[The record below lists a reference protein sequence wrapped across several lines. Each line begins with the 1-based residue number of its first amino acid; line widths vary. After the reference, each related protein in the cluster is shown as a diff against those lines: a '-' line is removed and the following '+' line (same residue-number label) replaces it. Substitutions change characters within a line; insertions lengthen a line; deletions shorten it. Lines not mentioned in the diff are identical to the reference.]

1 MSEHFGTGT
10 HEIHLAVGMTLEI
23 TLDDLGARNGVRM
36 EVNGRSDQGLPC
48 AITVLPDRTN
58 GYPLCGARASHS
70 EAQGSIHGTLATSD
84 AEVCS
89 VRNRIVM
96 GVVGD
101 DFTGTLTI
109 FAWR

>member
-10 HEIHLAVGMTLEI
+10 HEIRLAVGMTLEI

-58 GYPLCGARASHS
+58 GYPLCGARASHPEARGFISGTLGTS
-70 EAQGSIHGTLATSD
+70 EAET
-84 AEVCS
+84 CS
-89 VRNRIVM
+89 VRNRLVVC
-96 GVVGD
+96 VVGD
-101 DFTGTLTI
+101 DFTGTLTVLT
-109 FAWR
+109 WR

>member
-1 MSEHFGTGT
+1 MSEHFGAGT
-10 HEIHLAVGMTLEI
+10 HEIHLAAGMTLEI
-23 TLDDLGARNGVRM
+23 TMQDFGVRNGVRM

-48 AITVLPDRTN
+48 AITVLPDRTD
-58 GYPLCGARASHS
+58 GYPLCGARVSHPEAS
-70 EAQGSIHGTLATSD
+70 GGIFGTLATSE

-89 VRNRIVM
+89 VRNRFVM

-109 FAWR
+109 RALR